1 MLPRALPTGLVAC
14 AMLLAAQHPQAQQD
28 ALRTRA
34 ETSGYQETSSYDDV
48 RRIVGQLAGLP
59 VVHATTFGPTEE
71 GRDLPLLV
79 VSDPKVTTPEAA
91 RRLGRPIVL

>member
-1 MLPRALPTGLVAC
+1 MMLPRAFPMGLVAS
-14 AMLLAAQHPQAQQD
+14 AMLLAAQHPQAQD

-48 RRIVGQLAGLP
+48 RRLVGQLAGFP
-59 VVHATTFGPTEE
+59 TVHATTFGQTEE

-79 VSDPKVTTPEAA
+79 VSEPKVTTPEAA
-91 RRLGRPIVL
+91 RRRSPT